1 VAEFNQT
8 ERLIQ
13 ALNENT
19 RAQLL
24 LMQVMPDF
32 IQQMKS
38 ADSLTRAGLSEKKLY
53 EEATKMAQKIKGR
66 V

>member
-1 VAEFNQT
+1 VAELNET

-32 IQQMKS
+32 IKKMES
-38 ADSLTRAGLSEKKLY
+38 ADSLTRVGLSEEKLY
-53 EEATKMAQKIKGR
+53 QEAQKMAQKIKR
-66 V
+66 R

>member
-1 VAEFNQT
+1 VPEFNQT

-32 IQQMKS
+32 IQNMKS
-38 ADSLTRAGLSEKKLY
+38 ADSLARAGLSETKLY
-53 EEATKMAQKIKGR
+53 EEAKKMAQKIKR
-66 V
+66 R

>member
-1 VAEFNQT
+1 MAELNET

-32 IQQMKS
+32 IKKMES
-38 ADSLTRAGLSEKKLY
+38 ADSLTRVGLSEEKLY
-53 EEATKMAQKIKGR
+53 QEAQKMAQKIKR
-66 V
+66 R

>member
-1 VAEFNQT
+1 VAELNET
-8 ERLIQ
+8 ECLIQ

-32 IQQMKS
+32 IKKMES
-38 ADSLTRAGLSEKKLY
+38 ADSLTRVGLSEEKLY
-53 EEATKMAQKIKGR
+53 QEAQKMAQKIKR
-66 V
+66 R

>member
-1 VAEFNQT
+1 MAELNET

-32 IQQMKS
+32 IKKMKS
-38 ADSLTRAGLSEKKLY
+38 ADSLTRAGLSEEKLY
-53 EEATKMAQKIKGR
+53 KEAQKMAQKIKR
-66 V
+66 R